1 MRKTTKILGLA
12 VALAAAPTLAF
23 AHPGLHA
30 AGFSDGFI
38 HPFTGFDHL
47 LAMVAVGYW
56 AASMA
61 GAARWAVPMSFLAL
75 MIAGGAL
82 GFHAEAPAVIEYG
95 IAASVVVL
103 GGLVAFDVRLPVG
116 PAAALVGTFAFCH
129 GFAHGAEAPNAAS
142 GWHFG
147 AGFVLATLLLQSLGL
162 GLGALRL
169 HRSVAR
175 IAGALIAASGCWFA
189 LNA

>member
-12 VALAAAPTLAF
+12 AAMAAAPTLAL

-56 AASMA
+56 AASLG
-61 GAARWAVPMSFLAL
+61 GAARWAAPLSFLAL
-75 MIAGGAL
+75 MMVGAVL
-82 GFHAEAPAVIEYG
+82 GFHAEAPGFIEYG
-95 IAASVVVL
+95 IATSVVVL
-103 GGLVAFDVRLPVG
+103 GALVAFDVRLPVG
-116 PAAALVGTFAFCH
+116 AAAALVGVFAFFH
-129 GFAHGAEAPNAAS
+129 GFAHGAEAPNAATFLQ
-142 GWHFG
+142 FG
-147 AGFVLATLLLQSLGL
+147 AGFGLATLLLQSLGL
-162 GLGALRL
+162 GLGVLRL

-175 IAGALIAASGCWFA
+175 IAGAVIAASGCWFVF
-189 LNA
+189 NA

>member
-1 MRKTTKILGLA
+1 MSKTAKTLGLA
-12 VALAAAPTLAF
+12 LTLVAAPSLAF

-30 AGFSDGFI
+30 AGFADGFV

-56 AASMA
+56 AASLG
-61 GAARWAVPMSFLAL
+61 GAARWAAPASFLAL
-75 MIAGGAL
+75 MCLGAVL
-82 GFHAEAPAVIEYG
+82 GFHAEAPALIEYG

-103 GGLVAFDVRLPVG
+103 GVLVAFDIRMPVV
-116 PAAALVGTFAFCH
+116 PAAALVGLFAFCH

-142 GWHFG
+142 GLQFG
-147 AGFVLATLLLQSLGL
+147 VGFVLATVLLQGL
-162 GLGALRL
+162 GFGLGMLRL

-175 IAGALIAASGCWFA
+175 IAGALIAASGCWFVF
-189 LNA
+189 NA